1 MDRRSMYRAG
11 AHPSIGSVRPETEK
25 YKWIRARA
33 LHGHGSAAAAHD
45 GVSLQRIDMRLLP
58 VNGYVCV
65 GAKPPSACGPA
76 IEGDR

>member
-1 MDRRSMYRAG
+1 M
-11 AHPSIGSVRPETEK
+11 H
-25 YKWIRARA
+25 ARA
-33 LHGHGSAAAAHD
+33 LHGHGSAAAHD

-58 VNGYVCV
+58 VNGYVWV